1 MELVNKPFTMGE
13 YELERK
19 NKNKKEYYTRLN
31 LAKMYR
37 PHSRDYAYDRVLE
50 LAENLFK
57 ELYGNNNS

>member
-37 PHSRDYAYDRVLE
+37 PHYAYDRVLE